1 MFCSDPMSGSHFI
14 AQTSKFLLIDTTA
27 VTLSQGHRNVIQYV
41 SPDSYIFVPNIYG
54 VAQTVLTW
62 EANVVA
68 AADAAA
74 VDAAAAADAAAVD
87 AAAAADAAAATADAA
102 EMNLKHKMGW
112 LNNKKIN

>member
-1 MFCSDPMSGSHFI
+1 MSSSTFP
-14 AQTSKFLLIDTTA
+14 QTHIF
-27 VTLSQGHRNVIQYV
+27 
-41 SPDSYIFVPNIYG
+41 FVPNIYG

-68 AADAAA
+68 AAD
-74 VDAAAAADAAAVD
+74 VAAVD

-102 EMNLKHKMGW
+102 EMNLKHKVGW